1 MPKFAKRF
9 LFVCAVLLVAA
20 AVVLLCINI
29 YLQSSGVQ
37 QRIRTAA
44 SRSLGAEIEVGS
56 TSYTPWNGLVLRDIK
71 IPEPNSPGH
80 MMVEATALRLRF
92 ALFPLFGQR
101 FVVTE
106 CSLFEPKLTV
116 RQQATGDW
124 LVPLPPARTPEI
136 SVSPSGDAVPSSSA
150 IKGPSFKA
158 ELQFFRLAG
167 ATLSFVDAKG
177 HLVLFAERCDID
189 AHINKD
195 LSATGAFEVG
205 RMEIEGALKPR
216 HIKGPFTWDGKAL
229 DLSEIKGQLA
239 GGAILGKCRVET
251 GATSTFDLNLQ
262 LNEILL
268 KRLFSDANLSPGK
281 TDGQLNGQLSL
292 KGDPKTSSS
301 LEGTGHFE
309 LVNAKLKPV
318 DFLSKIGDVLGID
331 ELRLLQLKDATVDL
345 TVHDERVQVSSTL
358 SSENLQL
365 TGAGP
370 IRFNG
375 KMNIDAKLRVNRK
388 IQAQL
393 QGLLSHN
400 FVPTDDPEFRQV
412 SFSVTGKIDNPKT
425 DLVDK
430 VIGINT
436 QDVGGLLKSFFRA
449 PSPKKTNDTPAPQPS
464 NN

>member
-1 MPKFAKRF
+1 M
-9 LFVCAVLLVAA
+9 
-20 AVVLLCINI
+20 
-29 YLQSSGVQ
+29 Q

-44 SRSLGAEIEVGS
+44 SRSLGAEIAVGS

-71 IPEPNSPGH
+71 IPEPNSPDR
-80 MMVEATALRLRF
+80 MMVEANALRLRF
-92 ALFPLFGQR
+92 ALFPLFAQR

-116 RQQATGDW
+116 RQQPAGDW

-136 SVSPSGDAVPSSSA
+136 SVSPSGDAVPSAPS

-189 AHINKD
+189 AHIGQN
-195 LSATGAFEVG
+195 LSATGSFEVG
-205 RMEIEGALKPR
+205 RMEIQGSLKPR

-239 GGAILGKCRVET
+239 GGEILGKCRVET
-251 GATSTFDLNLQ
+251 GETSMFDLNLQ
-262 LNEILL
+262 LNDILL

-331 ELRLLQLKDATVDL
+331 ELRLLQLKAATVDL
-345 TVHDERVQVSSTL
+345 TVHDERVQVTSIL

-400 FVPTDDPEFRQV
+400 FVATDDPEFREV

-436 QDVGGLLKSFFRA
+436 QDVGGLLKSFFRS

>member
-9 LFVCAVLLVAA
+9 LFVCAALLIAAAIVLLI
-20 AVVLLCINI
+20 INI

-44 SRSLGAEIEVGS
+44 SRALGAEISVGS

-71 IPEPNSPGH
+71 IPEPNSTDR

-116 RQQATGDW
+116 RQMATGDW

-136 SVSPSGDAVPSSSA
+136 SVAPSTDVAPSA
-150 IKGPSFKA
+150 PIKGPSFKA
-158 ELQFFRLAG
+158 ELQFFRLTG
-167 ATLSFVDAKG
+167 ATLTFIDAKG
-177 HLVLFAERCDID
+177 HLILFAERCDID
-189 AHINKD
+189 ARIDKN
-195 LSATGAFEVG
+195 LSATGSFEVG
-205 RMEIEGALKPR
+205 RAEIAGALKPR
-216 HIKGPFTWDGKAL
+216 HVKGPFSWDGKAL

-239 GGAILGKCRVET
+239 SGEILGKCRIET
-251 GATSTFDLNLQ
+251 GENSMFDLSLQ

-281 TDGQLNGQLSL
+281 TEGQLKGTLSL

-318 DFLSKIGDVLGID
+318 EFLSKIGEVLGID
-331 ELRLLQLKDATVDL
+331 ELRLLQLKDATIDL
-345 TVHDERVQVSSTL
+345 TVHDERVQVSSVL
-358 SSENLQL
+358 SSENLEL
-365 TGAGP
+365 TGSGP

-388 IQAQL
+388 IQRQL
-393 QGLLSHN
+393 QGVLSRN
-400 FVPTDDPEFRQV
+400 FVATDDPEYRQV
-412 SFSVTGKIDNPKT
+412 AFSITGKIDNPKT

-430 VIGINT
+430 VIGM
-436 QDVGGLLKSFFRA
+436 DVGGLFKSLFRA
-449 PSPKKTNDTPAPQPS
+449 PSPRKSNDTPAPEPS